1 MLELLFNVH
10 INDAF
15 PHAPARALF
24 ACQIRLMELVY
35 ATFLNWFFM
44 LPYTKSAC
52 TFTVLLPN
60 DVLLFLLQLS
70 TKKRAVAP
78 VNPGSGI
85 SSNDSLSI
93 SLHRRECQE
102 KELQIPIYRLHLRSF
117 KIFFRQSAAVM
128 HSQGCGQKAI
138 VINL

>member
-44 LPYTKSAC
+44 LLYITK
-52 TFTVLLPN
+52 
-60 DVLLFLLQLS
+60 VLLFVKLQAILLVM
-70 TKKRAVAP
+70 T
-78 VNPGSGI
+78 
-85 SSNDSLSI
+85 
-93 SLHRRECQE
+93 
-102 KELQIPIYRLHLRSF
+102 F
-117 KIFFRQSAAVM
+117 TSAA
-128 HSQGCGQKAI
+128 
-138 VINL
+138 

>member
-52 TFTVLLPN
+52 TFTVLLPK
-60 DVLLFLLQLS
+60 DVLLFCSNCQRRKGQLHHQILAQEFQIKFDNLQYNTYSGLLVRWD
-70 TKKRAVAP
+70 K
-78 VNPGSGI
+78 
-85 SSNDSLSI
+85 
-93 SLHRRECQE
+93 
-102 KELQIPIYRLHLRSF
+102 
-117 KIFFRQSAAVM
+117 
-128 HSQGCGQKAI
+128 
-138 VINL
+138 

>member
-52 TFTVLLPN
+52 TFTVLLPK

-85 SSNDSLSI
+85 SNNDSPSI

-102 KELQIPIYRLHLRSF
+102 KELQIPIFRLHLRS
-117 KIFFRQSAAVM
+117 
-128 HSQGCGQKAI
+128 
-138 VINL
+138 

>member
-15 PHAPARALF
+15 PHAPPDRALF

-52 TFTVLLPN
+52 TFTVLLPK
-60 DVLLFLLQLS
+60 DGLLFCS
-70 TKKRAVAP
+70 TKMRTVTP
-78 VNPGSGI
+78 VNPGARI
-85 SSNDSLSI
+85 TTALVKKKNY
-93 SLHRRECQE
+93 
-102 KELQIPIYRLHLRSF
+102 K
-117 KIFFRQSAAVM
+117 
-128 HSQGCGQKAI
+128 
-138 VINL
+138 

>member
-52 TFTVLLPN
+52 TFTVLLPK
-60 DVLLFLLQLS
+60 DVLLFLLKLS
-70 TKKRAVAP
+70 TKKLSVAP

-85 SSNDSLSI
+85 SNNDSPSI

-102 KELQIPIYRLHLRSF
+102 KELQIPIFRLKPNHFMKQCSLS
-117 KIFFRQSAAVM
+117 S
-128 HSQGCGQKAI
+128 
-138 VINL
+138 LLLT